1 VINGEQAVPLGGP
14 KKRGLLALLLL
25 HANETVPTEKLIDA
39 LWGDDPPRSARSIVQ
54 SYVSQL
60 RKQLHC
66 DVTSGESTILQTR
79 PAGYLLKVGSGEL
92 DVDDF
97 LQLAEDGRTAL
108 RLGSLDQA
116 STKLA
121 AAMSLLNGSPLA
133 DLASEPFAQSHIAR
147 LEELAVATLED
158 RIEADLALGRHSHV
172 IARLDVAIADH
183 PLRER
188 LRELMMLALYRT
200 GRQAE
205 ALNVFRDT
213 RVQLVDELGIEPGRA
228 LQDLQARILA
238 EDPTLLSE
246 RAEPETPGNLGVP
259 LTTFVGRERELHE
272 LRELTKKE
280 RLITLNGIGGVG
292 KSRLAIELATSRKGA
307 FQDGVW
313 IIQLGPLTDE
323 SLISQS
329 VAAALNIREQPDQEM
344 LGTLLDF
351 VRNREILLIL
361 DNCEHLIRG
370 CALFAETAL
379 SHAPNLRIIATSR
392 ESLGI
397 TGEIQWRVPS
407 LNLPDLQQSSLEQA
421 RSSEAIELFHQ
432 RAREVNNRFV
442 LTEDN
447 WTTVV
452 RICERLDGIPLAIE
466 LAAGLCKALSAKEI
480 SDRLVDRFSLLT
492 GGSRTALPR
501 QQTLVATMDWSYDLL
516 PEEEQRILRQLS
528 VFSGGFS
535 LEAAEAVVGEDA
547 EPLEILRGIVSLV
560 GKSLIVQEQERSNT
574 RYDILETV
582 RQYAAQKL
590 LESGESATARNRHLD
605 YFLDRAEGAEPHLH
619 AGSQEAVVAS
629 LELEHDNYR
638 AALDWSI
645 DRIPDKAIRLAAAL
659 WYFWDVHGDLSV
671 GRRWLKNAL
680 DDKREF
686 ANHSHAWAL
695 IGAGSL
701 ARAQGDIDE
710 ADGFL
715 QRALTSYRELADQRG
730 TAKALDE
737 LAALAY
743 LQGNHQRGE
752 SLCRES
758 RDLYEQAGEPEGVA
772 STLFSLGHWA
782 ATTGN
787 YVESDQLLR
796 KSLELCE
803 SLRFLQGRGA
813 ALASLARLNL
823 YLGDFQPASELAD
836 RARTFSARIN
846 DDWNIAFL
854 DFILGEIDKHLG
866 AFAAAEEHHR
876 ASLVSFRKRG
886 DMWGIAR
893 TLRALASVK
902 RRSNA
907 FGQALA
913 MLQQSLHLCLKL
925 NDRWEM
931 AQVLEEMSHLRM
943 HSQETRSA
951 LLLFGSAQALRTVIG
966 TPFPPCD
973 EGDSQELVRLAEEE
987 LGVKTTNELI
997 DGGRR
1002 CDMGTVIKLVLP
1014 ETSSEDILPG
1024 VVFSPSWATSYSPI
1038 D

>member
-1 VINGEQAVPLGGP
+1 MINGEQAVPLGGP

-466 LAAGLCKALSAKEI
+466 LAAGLCKALSAEEI

-501 QQTLVATMDWSYDLL
+501 QQTLIATMDWSYDLL
-516 PEEEQRILRQLS
+516 PEEERRILRQLS

-582 RQYAAQKL
+582 RQYAAQRL
-590 LESGESATARNRHLD
+590 FESGESANARNRHLD
-605 YFLDRAEGAEPHLH
+605 YFLDRAEAAEPHLH
-619 AGSQEAVVAS
+619 AGSQETVVAS

-659 WYFWDVHGDLSV
+659 WYFWDLHGHLSE
-671 GRRWLKNAL
+671 GRRWLNTAL
-680 DDKREF
+680 AAHPPGSLTTWQGR
-686 ANHSHAWAL
+686 AL
-695 IGAGSL
+695 MGAGSL
-701 ARAQGDIDE
+701 GRAQGNLEE
-710 ADGFL
+710 ARRL
-715 QRALTSYRELADQRG
+715 LEQALKVYRELRDEVG
-730 TAKALDE
+730 TARALDE
-737 LAALAY
+737 LGSIAY
-743 LQGNHQRGE
+743 LKCDFQMGE
-752 SLCRES
+752 SLCGQS
-758 RDLYEQAGEPEGVA
+758 LALYKKHHDLEGVA
-772 STLFSLGHWA
+772 SSLFSMGHWA
-782 ATTGN
+782 TTRGQ
-787 YVESDQLLR
+787 YEESDSLLKECLALC
-796 KSLELCE
+796 KSL
-803 SLRFLQGRGA
+803 SFVQGQGA
-813 ALASLARLNL
+813 ALASLARLRL
-823 YLGDFQPASELAD
+823 HLGDTVMASRLAYQ
-836 RARTFSARIN
+836 ALEYSTRIR
-846 DDWNIAFL
+846 DDWNIGFIELVSGEAAKHRSNL
-854 DFILGEIDKHLG
+854 DLADRHLL
-866 AFAAAEEHHR
+866 
-876 ASLVSFRKRG
+876 ASLSHFKTRG
-886 DMWGIAR
+886 DQWGFAR
-893 TLRALASVK
+893 SMRCMASVK
-902 RRSNA
+902 RMRGQMQPARS
-907 FGQALA
+907 
-913 MLQQSLHLCLKL
+913 MLEHSMTICRSL
-925 NDRWEM
+925 E
-931 AQVLEEMSHLRM
+931 
-943 HSQETRSA
+943 SQWD
-951 LLLFGSAQALRTVIG
+951 LAQALEEQAHLVIAEEQDLERAMNSLGAAQHLRDTVGAPLPPVDQTAVFSIIRRAKIEVGEARTSSCLEKG
-966 TPFPPCD
+966 
-973 EGDSQELVRLAEEE
+973 RRWALAEMKQR
-987 LGVKTTNELI
+987 GSGSTS
-997 DGGRR
+997 
-1002 CDMGTVIKLVLP
+1002 
-1014 ETSSEDILPG
+1014 ETRKREA
-1024 VVFSPSWATSYSPI
+1024 FPI